1 MVLLFLKNILKM
13 EKLNL
18 KKMFIGEWIL
28 VVNMKDIYVKKYFKD
43 QSFII
48 TIQKILKLFI

>member
-28 VVNMKDIYVKKYFKD
+28 EVNMKDIYVKKYFKD
-43 QSFII
+43 Q
-48 TIQKILKLFI
+48 